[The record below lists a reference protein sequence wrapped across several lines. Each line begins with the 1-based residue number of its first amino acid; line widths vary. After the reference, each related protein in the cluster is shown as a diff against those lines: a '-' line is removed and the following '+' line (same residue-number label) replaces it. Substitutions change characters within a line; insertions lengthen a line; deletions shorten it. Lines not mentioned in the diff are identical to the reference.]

1 MWDALSEGDFLI
13 LAFKPQPLKMV
24 SASKSS
30 SVITKNSTFFLHLK
44 TPPLTLKNLNPS
56 LRETTPLEGKL
67 GLPDLAF
74 PAKEEP
80 NRPPPAL
87 AFGSH
92 VPWFVG
98 QPVLFRSL
106 GRGTRDPSRFTAAQS
121 WGRRLISKV
130 KSKQTGGPVHLGD
143 SGYEDGEEGCPG
155 GQAEEMGEEGPL
167 GVLPG
172 RVSAPPMRR

>member
-24 SASKSS
+24 SASKYPPQLLPK
-30 SVITKNSTFFLHLK
+30 ILLFFFTFKDSTSH
-44 TPPLTLKNLNPS
+44 LKNLNPS

-87 AFGSH
+87 ACGIH
-92 VPWFVG
+92 VPRFVG

-106 GRGTRDPSRFTAAQS
+106 GRRTRDPSRFTAAQS
-121 WGRRLISKV
+121 
-130 KSKQTGGPVHLGD
+130 
-143 SGYEDGEEGCPG
+143 
-155 GQAEEMGEEGPL
+155 
-167 GVLPG
+167 
-172 RVSAPPMRR
+172 

>member
-44 TPPLTLKNLNPS
+44 TPPLTLENPNPS

-67 GLPDLAF
+67 GLPDLVF

-87 AFGSH
+87 ACGSR
-92 VPWFVG
+92 VPQLVG
-98 QPVLFRSL
+98 QPVLFWSL
-106 GRGTRDPSRFTAAQS
+106 GRGTRDPSRFTAGLS
-121 WGRRLISKV
+121 
-130 KSKQTGGPVHLGD
+130 
-143 SGYEDGEEGCPG
+143 
-155 GQAEEMGEEGPL
+155 
-167 GVLPG
+167 
-172 RVSAPPMRR
+172 